1 MVKNRHLSLR
11 PLRHPSNRRTTRRLM
26 EGLHIQARSPD
37 APVRSL
43 SGGNQQKV
51 VLAKWLAL
59 DLKVILLDEPTRGVD
74 VGAKAEIY
82 RIISEL
88 AEGGKGILV
97 SSSENSELLGI
108 CDRILVMSR
117 GRVVAE
123 VDAKTATEAQI
134 VDLAAEA
141 D

>member
-1 MVKNRHLSLR
+1 M
-11 PLRHPSNRRTTRRLM
+11 
-26 EGLHIQARSPD
+26 
-37 APVRSL
+37 
-43 SGGNQQKV
+43 
-51 VLAKWLAL
+51 
-59 DLKVILLDEPTRGVD
+59 
-74 VGAKAEIY
+74 
-82 RIISEL
+82 
-88 AEGGKGILV
+88 

-117 GRVVAE
+117 GRVVAD